1 MAEKYLTKSF
11 FITTPTGEKKQVK
24 VRAKT
29 KKELEKKFMEKK
41 LGYEMGILTINGNTL
56 FSKWAEEWL
65 ETYKKPTVSDA
76 TFINIHYIIDR
87 FFISRLGSMKL
98 SDIKTIHIQQCL
110 NESEGYAKSTI
121 DKAFTYINSIMEK
134 AVINNLINR
143 NPCLGVEKPKGREKE
158 ERRSLTPEEISLFR
172 NVVISHEKGLLF
184 GIMLA
189 CGLRPSEARA
199 LRWENIDIK
208 HKQLSITSTV
218 AARKDVLKQPKSKAG
233 IRTIPI
239 PDWYMNLFQEKSIPN
254 INKNEFIFFGSRG
267 KPMTEQRLK
276 RAWSSF
282 MREMDIAAGAKLYRN
297 KIIEHA
303 IDQSLTPYY
312 LRHTY
317 ATNLAEKGVDI
328 KTAQYL
334 LGHSD
339 IKMTAQIYT
348 HITDKMIE
356 TARKKINQES
366 VQ

>member
-41 LGYEMGILTINGNTL
+41 LGFEMGILTINSNTL

-65 ETYKKPTVSDA
+65 ETYRKPAVTDA
-76 TFINIHYIIDR
+76 TFKNIRRRVYNY
-87 FFISRLGSMKL
+87 FIPGLGNMKL
-98 SDIKTIHIQQCL
+98 SDIKTIHIQHCMNHLQGF
-110 NESEGYAKSTI
+110 SEDVI
-121 DKAFTYINSIMEK
+121 DKAFNVINSIMEK

-143 NPCLGVEKPKGREKE
+143 NPCLGVEKPKGKEKE
-158 ERRSLTPEEISLFR
+158 ERRALTDEEKTLF
-172 NVVISHEKGLLF
+172 IQIMKTHEKGLLF

-199 LRWENIDIK
+199 LKWENMDMKNKELHIVA
-208 HKQLSITSTV
+208 TV
-218 AARKDVLKQPKSKAG
+218 EAGKATLKAPKSKAG

-239 PDWYMNLFQEKSIPN
+239 PNWYMNLFREKAILN
-254 INKNEFIFFGSRG
+254 LNKKAFIFFGKG
-267 KPMTEQRLK
+267 DKPMNKQQMK
-276 RAWSSF
+276 RGWSSF
-282 MREMDIAAGAKLYRN
+282 LREMDIAAGAKLYRN
-297 KIIEHA
+297 KVVEHV

-317 ATNLAEKGVDI
+317 ATNLAEKGIDM

-348 HITDKMIE
+348 HVTDKMLE
-356 TARKKINQES
+356 TARMKINQES

>member
-41 LGYEMGILTINGNTL
+41 LGYEMGILTINSNTL

-65 ETYKKPTVSDA
+65 ETYKKPTVTDA
-76 TFINIHYIIDR
+76 TLVNIRYIIDK
-87 FFISRLGSMKL
+87 FFTPRLHAKKL

-110 NESEGYAKSTI
+110 NESKDYAKSTI

-134 AVINNLINR
+134 AVVNNLINR
-143 NPCLGVEKPKGREKE
+143 NPCLGVEKPKGKEKQERRALTEE
-158 ERRSLTPEEISLFR
+158 ERAIFKKTMAQ
-172 NVVISHEKGLLF
+172 HEKGLIF

-199 LRWENIDIK
+199 LKWGNIDIK
-208 HKQLSITSTV
+208 NKQLNITAAVEKGKST
-218 AARKDVLKQPKSKAG
+218 LKPPKSKAG
-233 IRTIPI
+233 IRTVPI
-239 PDWYMNLFQEKSIPN
+239 PNWYMEIFTRKIIPN
-254 INKNEFIFFGSRG
+254 INKDEFIFFGCGS
-267 KPMTEQRLK
+267 KPMTKQRLQ

-282 MREMDIAAGAKLYRN
+282 LREMDITAGAKLYRN
-297 KIIEHA
+297 KVIEHA
-303 IDQSLTPYY
+303 IDQSITPYY

-317 ATNLAEKGVDI
+317 ATSLAENSIDM

-334 LGHSD
+334 LGHSS
-339 IKMTAQIYT
+339 IEMTAHIYT
-348 HITDKMIE
+348 HVTNRMLE
-356 TARKKINQES
+356 TAREKINEM
-366 VQ
+366 

>member
-41 LGYEMGILTINGNTL
+41 LGYEMGILTINSNTL

-65 ETYKKPTVSDA
+65 ETYKKPTVDDA
-76 TFINIHYIIDR
+76 TLKNIHYIVDK
-87 FFISRLGSMKL
+87 FFIPRLHAMKL

-110 NESEGYAKSTI
+110 NESRDYAKSTI
-121 DKAFTYINSIMEK
+121 DKAATHINSIMEK

-143 NPCLGVEKPKGREKE
+143 NPCLGLEKPKGKEKQERRALTEE
-158 ERRSLTPEEISLFR
+158 ERTIFKT
-172 NVVISHEKGLLF
+172 VMKQHEKGLLF

-199 LRWENIDIK
+199 LKWENIDIK
-208 HKQLSITSTV
+208 NKQLSITATV
-218 AARKDVLKQPKSKAG
+218 ATRKDTLKQPKSKAG

-239 PDWYMNLFQEKSIPN
+239 PDWYMEMFQKNAVVN
-254 INKNEFIFFGSRG
+254 INKNAFIFFGSNNR
-267 KPMTEQRLK
+267 PMTEQRLK
-276 RAWSSF
+276 RAWLSF
-282 MREMDIAAGAKLYRN
+282 RREMDILAGAKLYRN
-297 KIIEHA
+297 EIVEHA
-303 IDQSLTPYY
+303 IDQSITPYY

-317 ATNLAEKGVDI
+317 ATSLAENGVDM

-348 HITDKMIE
+348 HVTNKMLE
-356 TARKKINQES
+356 TARAKINGL
-366 VQ
+366 